1 MSELSRRGFL
11 KLGGGVVAGAGVV
24 VAGTMAGITVSGPA
38 EAAVAESDPPA
49 FAGGPGRDEALRARA
64 ANVSS
69 YISKVSE
76 EV

>member
-1 MSELSRRGFL
+1 MNELSRRTFL

-24 VAGTMAGITVSGPA
+24 MAGAMVGIAAPGSA
-38 EAAVAESDPPA
+38 EAAVDVSNQLPA
-49 FAGGPGRDEALRARA
+49 VSIPGRDDALLARA
-64 ANVSS
+64 GNVSS

>member
-11 KLGGGVVAGAGVV
+11 KLGGGVVAGAGVT
-24 VAGTMAGITVSGPA
+24 VAGTMAGFTVSGSA
-38 EAAVAESDPPA
+38 KAAVGESDPPA
-49 FAGGPGRDEALRARA
+49 FVGGPGRDEALRARA

-69 YISKVSE
+69 FISKVSE

>member
-1 MSELSRRGFL
+1 MNELSRRAFL

-24 VAGTMAGITVSGPA
+24 MAGAMVGIAPPGSA
-38 EAAVAESDPPA
+38 EAAVDESNQLPSA
-49 FAGGPGRDEALRARA
+49 NIPGRGDALLARA
-64 ANVSS
+64 GNVSS